1 MATVER
7 KVNRKARR
15 GVVVSSVN
23 DKTVIVAVSRAA
35 RHRLYR
41 KVIRQTKRYAV
52 HDPDNRAS
60 VGDLVT
66 IEETR
71 PISKTKRWR
80 LAGVLTERE
89 VAEVAPE
96 TIDSSL
102 VDEVQRSAA
111 RAAAEAEPQPE
122 DAASAEAEPPAED
135 ASDAETGAET
145 EPTAEAASDAE
156 ASAEP
161 TAEDA
166 SDAAASAEAEP
177 TAEAAS
183 GAEASAE
190 AEPAAEAAPDA
201 GASAEAEQTEAAL
214 DAEAVSEAGAGDG
227 AAADGGGERAEP

>member
-111 RAAAEAEPQPE
+111 RAAAEAEPTAEAAASAETEPLAE
-122 DAASAEAEPPAED
+122 DEATSDAAASAEAEPQTEAVSAE
-135 ASDAETGAET
+135 ASAEPEPTAEATSDAETSAEA
-145 EPTAEAASDAE
+145 EPTAEAAPDAE
-156 ASAEP
+156 AGAEAAP
-161 TAEDA
+161 QPEAA

-183 GAEASAE
+183 
-190 AEPAAEAAPDA
+190 D
-201 GASAEAEQTEAAL
+201 
-214 DAEAVSEAGAGDG
+214 VEAGAGDG

>member
-1 MATVER
+1 MTTAER

-80 LAGVLTERE
+80 LAAVLTERE

-96 TIDSSL
+96 AIDSAL
-102 VDEVQRSAA
+102 VDEVQRTAA
-111 RAAAEAEPQPE
+111 RAAAEGGGAAPDAAAPPEDPSAIGDE
-122 DAASAEAEPPAED
+122 DAAGEAAG
-135 ASDAETGAET
+135 DAETVADDAPEAGVAET
-145 EPTAEAASDAE
+145 E
-156 ASAEP
+156 
-161 TAEDA
+161 
-166 SDAAASAEAEP
+166 AAASAE
-177 TAEAAS
+177 TEAAET
-183 GAEASAE
+183 EAATSAE
-190 AEPAAEAAPDA
+190 AEAAGDAETGTDAAPEA
-201 GASAEAEQTEAAL
+201 GVAETEAA
-214 DAEAVSEAGAGDG
+214 AGAETEAVADAAGDEG
-227 AAADGGGERAEP
+227 EAADGGGERAQP

>member
-122 DAASAEAEPPAED
+122 DASDAGAGAEA
-135 ASDAETGAET
+135 

-156 ASAEP
+156 ASAE
-161 TAEDA
+161 
-166 SDAAASAEAEP
+166 AEP
-177 TAEAAS
+177 SAEAAS

-190 AEPAAEAAPDA
+190 AAPTAEDAPDAETSAEADPTAEAASDA
-201 GASAEAEQTEAAL
+201 AASAEAEPQAEDASDAAT
-214 DAEAVSEAGAGDG
+214 DAEAGADAGDG
-227 AAADGGGERAEP
+227 AAAEGGEERAEP

>member
-1 MATVER
+1 MTTAER

-80 LAGVLTERE
+80 LAAVLTERE

-96 TIDSSL
+96 AIDSAL
-102 VDEVQRSAA
+102 VDEVQRTAA
-111 RAAAEAEPQPE
+111 RAAAEGGAAAPDAAPPPE
-122 DAASAEAEPPAED
+122 DPSAIGDGDAAAEAAG
-135 ASDAETGAET
+135 DAETVADDAPETEASALAAAEAVAGAET
-145 EPTAEAASDAE
+145 EAPSDDVPE
-156 ASAEP
+156 TE
-161 TAEDA
+161 
-166 SDAAASAEAEP
+166 AAASAE
-177 TAEAAS
+177 TEAADD
-183 GAEASAE
+183 
-190 AEPAAEAAPDA
+190 APDA
-201 GASAEAEQTEAAL
+201 GAAPGGEA
-214 DAEAVSEAGAGDG
+214 DAAGDEDE
-227 AAADGGGERAEP
+227 AADGGGERAQP

>member
-1 MATVER
+1 MTTAER

-80 LAGVLTERE
+80 LAAVLTERE

-96 TIDSSL
+96 AIDSAL
-102 VDEVQRSAA
+102 VDEVQRTAA
-111 RAAAEAEPQPE
+111 RAAAEGGAAAPDAAPPPGDPSAIGDGDEGAADAAAGDAETVADDAPE
-122 DAASAEAEPPAED
+122 AGVAEAEAAASAETEAAADD
-135 ASDAETGAET
+135 APET
-145 EPTAEAASDAE
+145 E
-156 ASAEP
+156 
-161 TAEDA
+161 
-166 SDAAASAEAEP
+166 AAASAEAE
-177 TAEAAS
+177 TVADAGE
-183 GAEASAE
+183 GETG
-190 AEPAAEAAPDA
+190 AAP
-201 GASAEAEQTEAAL
+201 GGEA
-214 DAEAVSEAGAGDG
+214 DAEGEAV
-227 AAADGGGERAEP
+227 DGGGERAQP

>member
-1 MATVER
+1 MTTTER

-23 DKTVIVAVSRAA
+23 DKTVVVAVSRAA

-80 LAGVLTERE
+80 LAAVLTERE

-96 TIDSSL
+96 AIDSAL
-102 VDEVQRSAA
+102 VDEVQRTAA
-111 RAAAEAEPQPE
+111 RAAAEGGAAAPDAAPPPEDPSAIGDEDAAAEAAGDAETVADAAPE
-122 DAASAEAEPPAED
+122 AGVAETEAAASAETEAAGDAETVADAASAEAPSDD
-135 ASDAETGAET
+135 APET
-145 EPTAEAASDAE
+145 E
-156 ASAEP
+156 
-161 TAEDA
+161 
-166 SDAAASAEAEP
+166 AAADAGEGE
-177 TAEAAS
+177 
-183 GAEASAE
+183 
-190 AEPAAEAAPDA
+190 AEAAP
-201 GASAEAEQTEAAL
+201 GGEA
-214 DAEAVSEAGAGDG
+214 DG
-227 AAADGGGERAEP
+227 EGEAADGGGERAQP